1 MLRGLRGVA
10 PQPGNRGSDLPYV
23 KEIEKV
29 LFVNDGSAGNPKDR
43 DPRAAYGLLE
53 IGAQVQARIVRVA
66 YDVAAAAAAVRTSG
80 LPHHFAD
87 LLERASG

>member
-53 IGAQVQARIVRVA
+53 IGASAGPYRAR
-66 YDVAAAAAAVRTSG
+66 G
-80 LPHHFAD
+80 LRCGHGGCRGTH
-87 LLERASG
+87 